1 MARYQTG
8 QEKTM
13 DCKSHNLNMYN
24 IYFVKQQK
32 QSTTRHQYRR
42 TRYFVYLGVYQWYG
56 YPVVYETQR
65 TSIPE
70 ISYRL
75 QIKVDMY
82 RENMLITTTAKDY
95 SEPIDRYLDD
105 HS

>member
-1 MARYQTG
+1 M
-8 QEKTM
+8 
-13 DCKSHNLNMYN
+13 
-24 IYFVKQQK
+24 
-32 QSTTRHQYRR
+32 
-42 TRYFVYLGVYQWYG
+42 YFVYLGVNQWYG
-56 YPVVYETQR
+56 YPVVYKTQR
-65 TSIPE
+65 ASIPE

-95 SEPIDRYLDD
+95 SEPIVRYLDD